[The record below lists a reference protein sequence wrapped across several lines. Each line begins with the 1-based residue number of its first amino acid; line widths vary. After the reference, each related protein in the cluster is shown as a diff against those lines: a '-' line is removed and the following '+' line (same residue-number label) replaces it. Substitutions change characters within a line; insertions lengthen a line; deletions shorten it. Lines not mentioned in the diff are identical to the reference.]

1 MIACNSTYSTCSY
14 FWVFV
19 VDTRVT
25 RSRNSTV
32 VHFLP
37 HIPINCTP
45 AQGYRFLT
53 MSDYSDDGYSDGDDG
68 STREPSVHVPPAPV
82 PAPQTVMTP
91 LGEASADAG
100 AVPAGTSAS
109 DELLITRLR
118 RLVTMKQT
126 RLKVR
131 TCTLLH
137 APRPCKRTLW
147 WLLLGG
153 RLGDAGLGPWACSGV
168 CGGGLGLIFALSS
181 SSAAPAAFADPG
193 PPVR

>member
-1 MIACNSTYSTCSY
+1 MQRSDAISSEAARTCACESISSASVNAYNHHSKSLLNHKHTAQAT
-14 FWVFV
+14 
-19 VDTRVT
+19 TK
-25 RSRNSTV
+25 
-32 VHFLP
+32 
-37 HIPINCTP
+37 IPNT
-45 AQGYRFLT
+45 
-53 MSDYSDDGYSDGDDG
+53 
-68 STREPSVHVPPAPV
+68 PAPV

-137 APRPCKRTLW
+137 APRPFKRTLW
-147 WLLLGG
+147 WMLLGG